1 MHNNNLPQFA
11 VLMATYN
18 GAQWIEQQIES
29 IFNQKLVKVDLY
41 ISDDCS
47 KDETINVIEKYRNIN
62 KCNIHYIDNNIDL
75 SKRSSANNFFNLIK
89 NVDSNKYDYISFC
102 DQDDIWDN
110 DKLYKS
116 YRSIKN
122 LNADCYSSNVTAFWD
137 DNKKIYLKKSIDQ
150 NQYDY
155 LFESAG
161 PGCTYVITSLKYIEL
176 KNWIVINQSKLNDIW
191 FHDWLIYAFCRIN
204 EYKWVIES
212 ESTMQYRQHKTNVFG
227 ANTGFGLSRKNLNS
241 LFIRYKLVRS
251 GEYRNK
257 IINLIDVLD
266 YSSWVSIRIKRF
278 NLVDRFILA
287 FNVTKFRKKKIDQM
301 ILFIFFFI
309 MKKFNK

>member
-102 DQDDIWDN
+102 DQDDIWDH

-137 DNKKIYLKKSIDQ
+137 DNRKIYLKKSIDQ

-266 YSSWVSIRIKRF
+266 YSNWVSIRIKRF

-287 FNVTKFRKKKIDQM
+287 FNVTKFRKKKIDQI

>member
-266 YSSWVSIRIKRF
+266 YSNWVSIRIKRF

>member
-47 KDETINVIEKYRNIN
+47 KDETINVIEKYRNTN

-266 YSSWVSIRIKRF
+266 YSNWVSIRIKRF

>member
-266 YSSWVSIRIKRF
+266 YSNWVSIRIKRF
-278 NLVDRFILA
+278 NLIDRFILA